1 IVSFDQCLAEYRRDA
16 HARHWTFLPISVGA
30 LRALAKRDFHPYRS
44 GDKHFFQGSSH
55 DFDRGSLSA
64 YHVVTTG
71 HDTDGRDAA
80 FERVAKANVFRI
92 NRVDGADLR
101 DHRII
106 HLVLIA
112 LVGAAAV
119 LPQAEMRVGVD
130 HSGNHHF
137 SFEIPN
143 LGALWNSHT
152 GADFLNGWIGGQ
164 NDAVFNVS
172 SSCGHYECVG

>member
-1 IVSFDQCLAEYRRDA
+1 
-16 HARHWTFLPISVGA
+16 
-30 LRALAKRDFHPYRS
+30 
-44 GDKHFFQGSSH
+44 
-55 DFDRGSLSA
+55 GSLSA
-64 YHVVTTG
+64 YHVVTTRHYTHG
-71 HDTDGRDAA
+71 GDAS
-80 FERVAKANVFRI
+80 FERVAKADVFRI
-92 NRVDGADLR
+92 NRVDGSYLGDN
-101 DHRII
+101 RII

-112 LVGAAAV
+112 LVGADAA
-119 LPQAEMRVGVD
+119 LPQAEMRVRVD

-152 GADFLNGWIGGQ
+152 GADFLHGWIGGQ